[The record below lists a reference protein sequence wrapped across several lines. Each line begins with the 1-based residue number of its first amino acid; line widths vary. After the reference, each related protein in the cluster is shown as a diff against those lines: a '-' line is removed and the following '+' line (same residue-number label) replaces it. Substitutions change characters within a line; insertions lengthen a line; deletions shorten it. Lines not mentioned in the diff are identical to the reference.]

1 MRRRIILGVALLAL
15 GGAPAGAQTSETE
28 RAARFERRVLSN
40 ACGPMAV
47 TIRTP
52 EHPRLAAPVQDAAE
66 SRLRA
71 ARVYADALTDPQP
84 SALVVAI
91 ELVPEYGVGRYQ
103 VSVKY
108 EKPVM
113 DPVTGLTR
121 IGAASSRMRLGVED
135 RVNDDPEILNTV
147 SELLDQFL
155 AAYLRVNAEAC
166 A

>member
-1 MRRRIILGVALLAL
+1 MRRRIMLGVALLAL

-40 ACGPMAV
+40 GCGPMAV
-47 TIRTP
+47 TIRSP
-52 EHPRLAAPVQDAAE
+52 EHPRLAAPVQDAAQ

-71 ARVYADALTDPQP
+71 ARIYADALTGQQQ

-108 EKPVM
+108 ENPVI

-121 IGAASSRMRLGVED
+121 TGWGRARFGVED
-135 RVNDDPEILNTV
+135 GVNDDPEILNTV